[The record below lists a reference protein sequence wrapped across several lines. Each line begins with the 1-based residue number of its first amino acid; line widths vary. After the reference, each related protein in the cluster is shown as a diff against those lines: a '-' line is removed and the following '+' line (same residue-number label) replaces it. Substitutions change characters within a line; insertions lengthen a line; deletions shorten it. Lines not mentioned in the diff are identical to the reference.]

1 MVVGSFLV
9 VGELPTDN
17 QGVYGVAHVNLIGEH
32 FERSRDDKLRA
43 GADSGYTDALRAT
56 IRYL

>member
-1 MVVGSFLV
+1 MVVGGLLV
-9 VGELPTDN
+9 VGELPTDD
-17 QGVYGVAHVNLIGEH
+17 QSMDGVAHVNLIGEH

-43 GADSGYTDALRAT
+43 GADSGDTDALRAT